1 MGISYFRVDFVWK
14 GSSQGRCERHYDDV
28 LRCALR
34 LLDTRWKPR
43 RGDTTLLDPHVR
55 PLRKISHDARGGCVQ
70 DLTIVWLGMERGR
83 KFLRCA
89 MGYIRGGEVG
99 SLWEHQQQAIKSTTT
114 SSPSS
119 NSPIHFEQFERT
131 NLLNNLKTTI
141 NMNNFDSHPRILSLS
156 SASTPSSI
164 PTTPSSQS
172 RRQSH
177 ESAHDAHHFVN
188 QEEKTQHKLNLSIK
202 KMWEGVKKHAIEHH
216 KSVNA
221 AYMASYGCGAPSGTV
236 TQGKPL

>member
-14 GSSQGRCERHYDDV
+14 GSSQGRCERYYDDV

-99 SLWEHQQQAIKSTTT
+99 SL
-114 SSPSS
+114 
-119 NSPIHFEQFERT
+119 
-131 NLLNNLKTTI
+131 
-141 NMNNFDSHPRILSLS
+141 
-156 SASTPSSI
+156 
-164 PTTPSSQS
+164 
-172 RRQSH
+172 
-177 ESAHDAHHFVN
+177 
-188 QEEKTQHKLNLSIK
+188 
-202 KMWEGVKKHAIEHH
+202 
-216 KSVNA
+216 
-221 AYMASYGCGAPSGTV
+221 
-236 TQGKPL
+236 